1 MFDIKLK
8 TCKISAI
15 CNTIATLAIGAFGI
29 FLLQMADKVKRF
41 TVYPK
46 LLPDDS

>member
-15 CNTIATLAIGAFGI
+15 CNTMLHWLLVPLAF

>member
-1 MFDIKLK
+1 VQN
-8 TCKISAI
+8 I
-15 CNTIATLAIGAFGI
+15 CYLQHYATLAIGAFGI